1 MTLPF
6 MKKKAAFDNEL
17 QRSLEANGV
26 FTLAHRFSPHFRC
39 ILTGS
44 SMDASAVVDSAKRRS
59 FTPDQA
65 VNVANRALGDFSMV
79 TPPPTPTP
87 TPRPAKKPRTRRS
100 SSTLPTADDP
110 MDEPFCMKLYSMG
123 EEGNIN
129 RTHTVIRRDV
139 LEIRRTQSGEIFFQ
153 CAFCKHCSRGDRAKQ
168 STLAPQSIESLYR
181 AVIRFMMYHVP
192 ACEHIPQEIKDLIP
206 KATMDVKARVTKKYW
221 FDSAFDKGLRDGE
234 DEDGRSIIYCMP
246 T

>member
-1 MTLPF
+1 MTLPYW
-6 MKKKAAFDNEL
+6 MKNKASFDDES
-17 QRSLEANGV
+17 QDSLEANAV
-26 FTLAHRFSPHFRC
+26 FYLAHRFSPLFC
-39 ILTGS
+39 GIADVG
-44 SMDASAVVDSAKRRS
+44 AVVDMANTNKRS
-59 FTPDQA
+59 LFTPQQA
-65 VNVANRALGDFSMV
+65 ANVVNAVLDDFPVV
-79 TPPPTPTP
+79 TSPPTPK
-87 TPRPAKKPRTRRS
+87 RPLKKPRVCRS
-100 SSTLPTADDP
+100 SSTLPTAEDP
-110 MDEPFCMKLYSMG
+110 MDKSFCMRLYSKG
-123 EEGNIN
+123 EEGKIN
-129 RTHTVIRRDV
+129 PTHIIVRKEV